1 MRPRKLEHQALPG
14 RWAAITRVLIRITR
28 RSELAGNLLRAALL
42 CAPRRLCLA
51 LRPHPRRTAPRR
63 ATCAHPRHCAAVPP
77 RPPDHHVHTTLHA
90 FHASHAFHAHVPR
103 TQN

>member
-1 MRPRKLEHQALPG
+1 MRPRKLEAG
-14 RWAAITRVLIRITR
+14 RWAAITRVLGYFF
-28 RSELAGNLLRAALL
+28 AFVGNLLRAALL